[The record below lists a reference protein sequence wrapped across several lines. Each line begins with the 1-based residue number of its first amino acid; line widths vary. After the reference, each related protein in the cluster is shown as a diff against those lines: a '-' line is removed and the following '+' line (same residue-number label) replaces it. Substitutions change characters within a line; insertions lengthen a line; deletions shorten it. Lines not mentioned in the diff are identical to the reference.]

1 MMNYNAMKED
11 LYNDPDFLAWLDE
24 RAEEAMV
31 LEAMEKGVA
40 LF

>member
-1 MMNYNAMKED
+1 MMNYNAMMED
-11 LYNDPDFLAWLDE
+11 LCNDPDFLAWLDE